1 MLQGAMCG
9 VDAGGNNMQKAIG
22 SGTILMKEGTPLPET
37 LRLDGESF
45 ITGWTQVNDLDGHGL
60 DRRIR
65 ESGWTFFYLAGE
77 IKKTV
82 FGFDAQ
88 KTVPKAVKGILASL
102 KQEKSNSLEITQIVS
117 KHFLGVPCTQVYAH
131 PRHVQKSM
139 FLFRDED
146 LPDREQTK
154 ILGDANSSVMRAED
168 QILSLE
174 KVITQPDVATS

>member
-1 MLQGAMCG
+1 MR
-9 VDAGGNNMQKAIG
+9 KAIG
-22 SGTILMKEGTPLPET
+22 SGTILIKKGTPLPET

-45 ITGWTQVNDLDGHGL
+45 VAGWTQVNDLDGHGV
-60 DRRIR
+60 DRRVR
-65 ESGWTFFYLAGE
+65 ESGWTFFYFAVE
-77 IKKTV
+77 IKKTI

-88 KTVPKAVKGILASL
+88 KTVPKAIKQILASL
-102 KQEKSNSLEITQIVS
+102 KREKFNSLEITQVVS

-146 LPDREQTK
+146 LQDWEQTK
-154 ILGDANSSVMRAED
+154 IPGDANPSVVRAKD

-174 KVITQPDVATS
+174 KVIKHPDLATS

>member
-1 MLQGAMCG
+1 
-9 VDAGGNNMQKAIG
+9 MQKTIG
-22 SGTILMKEGTPLPET
+22 AGTTLIKDGTSLPET

-45 ITGWTQVNDLDGHGL
+45 VTGWTQVNDLDGYGL

-77 IKKTV
+77 IKRTI

-88 KTVPKAVKGILASL
+88 KTVRRAVKRILASL
-102 KQEKSNSLEITQIVS
+102 QRERFNSLEITQVVS
-117 KHFLGVPCTQVYAH
+117 KHFLGVPYTRVYAH

-146 LPDREQTK
+146 VQKWEQTK
-154 ILGDANSSVMRAED
+154 ISGEVNPSVVRAKD
-168 QILSLE
+168 KILSLE

>member
-1 MLQGAMCG
+1 M
-9 VDAGGNNMQKAIG
+9 
-22 SGTILMKEGTPLPET
+22 PET

-45 ITGWTQVNDLDGHGL
+45 VTRWTQVSDLDGHGL
-60 DRRIR
+60 DRRVR
-65 ESGWTFFYLAGE
+65 ELGWTFFYSAGE
-77 IKKTV
+77 IKKTI

-88 KTVPKAVKGILASL
+88 KTVPKAVKRILASL
-102 KQEKSNSLEITQIVS
+102 KREKFNSLEVTQVVS

-146 LPDREQTK
+146 LQDWEPTK
-154 ILGDANSSVMRAED
+154 IPGDAKTGVVRAKD

-174 KVITQPDVATS
+174 EIIPHPNVATS